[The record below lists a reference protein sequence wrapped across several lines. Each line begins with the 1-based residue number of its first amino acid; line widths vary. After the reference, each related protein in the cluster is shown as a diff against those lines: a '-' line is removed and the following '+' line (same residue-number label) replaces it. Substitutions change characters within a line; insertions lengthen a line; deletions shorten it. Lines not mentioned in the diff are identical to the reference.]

1 MTREVFMDA
10 GAWIALND
18 RGDKY
23 YPVAVDFY
31 QRLLRERRP
40 LVTTNLVIAEAY
52 VAIRRAGGHRPAM
65 LFLDSIRQSGRLLK
79 LYSDARLEI
88 AAEEFLRRYADQD
101 FSLTDAVSF
110 AVMQQRSIR
119 EAFAFDGHFATAGF
133 VVMPT
138 AQGHF

>member
-1 MTREVFMDA
+1 MTGEVFTDA

-23 YPVAVDFY
+23 YPVAVEFY

-52 VAIRRAGGHRPAM
+52 IAIRRAGGHQPAM
-65 LFLDSIRQSGRLLK
+65 RFLDSIRQSSRLLK
-79 LYSDARLEI
+79 IYSDARLET
-88 AAEEFLRRYADQD
+88 AAEELLRRYADQD

-110 AVMQQRSIR
+110 AVMQQRGIT
-119 EAFAFDGHFATAGF
+119 EAFAFDSHFATAGF
-133 VVMPT
+133 VVTPT
-138 AQGHF
+138 T

>member
-1 MTREVFMDA
+1 MTRELFTDA

-52 VAIRRAGGHRPAM
+52 IAIRRGRRAPTCYALSGFRPSERPLAEN
-65 LFLDSIRQSGRLLK
+65 LL
-79 LYSDARLEI
+79 
-88 AAEEFLRRYADQD
+88 
-101 FSLTDAVSF
+101 
-110 AVMQQRSIR
+110 
-119 EAFAFDGHFATAGF
+119 
-133 VVMPT
+133 
-138 AQGHF
+138 

>member
-1 MTREVFMDA
+1 MTRELFTDA

-52 VAIRRAGGHRPAM
+52 IAIRRAGGHRPAM

-79 LYSDARLEI
+79 IYSDARLEI
-88 AAEEFLRRYADQD
+88 AGEEILRRYADQD
-101 FSLTDAVSF
+101 FSLVDAVSF
-110 AVMQQRSIR
+110 AVMQQRGIS
-119 EAFAFDGHFATAGF
+119 EVFGFDRHFVTSGF
-133 VVMPT
+133 VVVPM
-138 AQGHF
+138 A

>member
-1 MTREVFMDA
+1 MTREVFADA

-23 YPVAVDFY
+23 YPAAVDLY

-52 VAIRRAGGHRPAM
+52 IAIRRAGGLQPAM
-65 LFLDSIRQSGRLLK
+65 LFLNSIRQSSRLLK
-79 LYSDARLEI
+79 IYSDAALET
-88 AAEEFLRRYADQD
+88 AAEELLRRYADQD

-110 AVMQQRSIR
+110 VVMQQRGIK
-119 EAFAFDGHFATAGF
+119 EVFGFDRHFATAGF
-133 VVMPT
+133 VVVPT
-138 AQGHF
+138 VGT

>member
-1 MTREVFMDA
+1 MTRELFMDA

-52 VAIRRAGGHRPAM
+52 IAIRRAGGHRSSM
-65 LFLDSIRQSGRLLK
+65 LFWDSVRQSGRLLK
-79 LYSDARLEI
+79 IYSDARLEI
-88 AAEEFLRRYADQD
+88 AAEEILRRYADQD
-101 FSLTDAVSF
+101 FSLADAVSF
-110 AVMQQRSIR
+110 AVMQQRGIT
-119 EAFAFDGHFATAGF
+119 EAFAFDRHFTTAGF
-133 VVMPT
+133 AVVPT
-138 AQGHF
+138 A